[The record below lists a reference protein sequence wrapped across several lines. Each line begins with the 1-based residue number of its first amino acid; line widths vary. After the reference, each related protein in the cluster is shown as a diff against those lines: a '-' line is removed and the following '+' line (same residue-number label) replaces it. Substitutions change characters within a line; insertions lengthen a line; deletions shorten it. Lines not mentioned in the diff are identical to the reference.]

1 MDTTCRLWYNQGPA
15 EFYAGG
21 PGPRSPTYKGFKG
34 EEYAMSAIKVIKRD
48 GTIVDYDRSKIKL
61 AIQKANAEVPE
72 EDRIQEAR
80 IDSIIDSIEARRRQR
95 LLVEDIQ
102 DMVEQA
108 LVAENKFLLAKTYI
122 IYRYTRALVRKQNT
136 TDESI
141 LSLLR
146 NENKEL
152 AEENS
157 NKNTMIA
164 ATQRD
169 YIAGEVSRDLT
180 RRILLPEYIS
190 KAHDEGAIHFHDAD
204 YFIQPIF
211 NCCLINISD
220 MLDNGTM
227 MNGKLIESPKSFQVA
242 CTVTTQIIA
251 CVASNQYGGQSV
263 DMSHLGKYLRRSKEK
278 FRKHITYE
286 CAGQVDD
293 ATIERLV
300 ADRLKD
306 ELKSGVQT
314 IQYQI
319 NTLMTTNGQ
328 SPFVTLFLN
337 LQEGDPYLEENAMI
351 VEEVLRQRLEGIKN
365 EKGVYITPAFPKL
378 VYVLDEH
385 NCLKG
390 GKYDYI
396 TELAVKCSAKRMY
409 PDYISAKK
417 MRENYEGNVFSPMG
431 CRSFL
436 SPWKDENGN
445 YKFEGRFNQGVV
457 SLNLPQIGIL
467 ARGDEEKFWQL
478 LDQRLQLCF
487 EALMC
492 RHNALKNVRSDS
504 SPIHWQYG
512 AIARLPKGAPIEP
525 LLYSGYSSI
534 SLGYIGL
541 YEVTKLVKGCSQ
553 TTPEGQAF
561 SLKVMERLRSACDT
575 WKKETNIGFALYGT
589 PAESLCYRFARI
601 DKERFGTIPDV
612 TDKGYYTNSYH
623 VDVREHIDAFSK
635 FTFESQFQKISTG
648 GCISYVE
655 IPNMRHNLEALKEVV
670 RFIYDN
676 IQYAEFNTKSDYCQC
691 CGYDG
696 EITINDDLQW
706 ECPVCHNTDQAK
718 MNVTRRTCGYLGENY
733 WNVGKTKEIKSRV
746 LHL

>member
-1 MDTTCRLWYNQGPA
+1 M
-15 EFYAGG
+15 
-21 PGPRSPTYKGFKG
+21 
-34 EEYAMSAIKVIKRD
+34 KVIKRD
-48 GTIVDYDRSKIKL
+48 GTTVDFDRSKIVI
-61 AIQKANAEVPE
+61 AIQKANAAVE
-72 EDRIQEAR
+72 EAYR
-80 IDSIIDSIEARRRQR
+80 IDEASIDAIADAVAAKDRQR

-102 DMVEQA
+102 DMVETKLMA
-108 LVAENKFLLAKTYI
+108 AGKYELAKAYI
-122 IYRYTRALVRKQNT
+122 IYRYNRALVRKANT

-141 LSLLR
+141 LALLR
-146 NENKEL
+146 NDNKEL

-157 NKNTMIA
+157 NKNTVIA
-164 ATQRD
+164 STQRD

-180 RRILLPEYIS
+180 RRLLLPEKIS
-190 KAHDEGAIHFHDAD
+190 KAHDEGVLHFHDAD
-204 YFIQPIF
+204 YFVQHIF
-211 NCCLINISD
+211 NCCLVNIGD

-227 MNGKLIESPKSFQVA
+227 INGKLIESPKSFQVA
-242 CTVTTQIIA
+242 CTIVTQIIA

-263 DMSHLGKYLRRSKEK
+263 EMSHLGKYLRLTYHKYI
-278 FRKHITYE
+278 RKTRE
-286 CAGQVDD
+286 AAPELDD
-293 ATIERLV
+293 ETVERI
-300 ADRLKD
+300 AAARTKD

-337 LQEGDPYLEENAMI
+337 LQEDDPYLEENAMI

-436 SPWKDENGN
+436 APWKDENGN

-467 ARGDEEKFWQL
+467 ARGDEDKFWKL
-478 LDQRLQLCF
+478 LDERLQLCF

-525 LLYSGYSSI
+525 LLYGGYSSI

-541 YEVTKLVKGCSQ
+541 YEVTKLMRGCSHTEPGGREFAMQ
-553 TTPEGQAF
+553 
-561 SLKVMERLRSACDT
+561 VMNRLRAACDQ

-623 VDVREHIDAFSK
+623 VDVREDIDAFSK
-635 FTFESQFQKISTG
+635 FTFESQFQKISSG

-655 IPNMRHNLEALKEVV
+655 IPNMRHNLEAMEDVV

-676 IQYAEFNTKSDYCQC
+676 IQYAEFNTKSDYCQV

-696 EITINDDLQW
+696 EILVNDDNEW
-706 ECPVCHNTDQAK
+706 ECPNCGNKDHAK
-718 MNVTRRTCGYLGENY
+718 MNVTRRTCGYLGENF
-733 WNVGKTKEIKSRV
+733 WNVGKTKEIKARV